1 MINKII
7 TGVIPPMITPFME
20 NGDVDYDGHV
30 RNMEKWNEDQLCG
43 YLVLGSN
50 SETAYLNEKEKIKLI
65 DLTVK
70 HAKKDRLVLAGTGM
84 ESARE
89 TISLTNKAA
98 DLGAHGALILTP
110 SYYHAKMNDEAQ
122 IAFFTQVADNTKI
135 PVLIYNVT
143 AFTHINISEH
153 AVSALSRHP
162 NIVGM
167 KDSNGNVPQL
177 VDFKRVVADNFNLMA
192 GTVSVWYP
200 ALALGI
206 KAGIFASAN
215 CVPNE
220 CALVQEAY
228 DENDFEK
235 AKEIYVRIFP
245 VNAAVTA
252 TFGIAGLK
260 YVSDVLGYKGGF
272 VRNPLL
278 PLKEEEKAKL
288 NEILKTAGLI

>member
-30 RNMEKWNEDQLCG
+30 SNMEKWNEDQLCG

-84 ESARE
+84 EAARE

-153 AVSALSRHP
+153 AVSVLSRHP

-177 VDFKRVVADNFNLMA
+177 VNFQRVVADNFNLMV